1 MAIIYTYPT
10 KAAAVADKVLISD
23 SADENKTKNASI
35 SSIRDAI
42 DVVDV
47 ISAGPG
53 ISVSNP
59 TGNVTVGNTG
69 VLSLIAGSNISLSGS
84 TGNVTIS
91 TSASNVDGSGTT
103 NRIPIWTDSNT
114 LGDSQI
120 SQNGASVGVG
130 TALGTAVGS
139 LEVYNGSLNTQ
150 LFVTCPDTS
159 QAAINFGGI
168 SAKSKGRINYSDNSD
183 EMMFHTNSFEK
194 MRISS
199 NGDVGIG
206 TTFPFEKLQVAGKI
220 RVDGNGANSL
230 QLYRSASTQPNFIEF
245 YDKDTLMPEALVGYT
260 SNNDN
265 FQINNAKAASTEF
278 FTNGIERMAITSAG
292 YIGIGTPS
300 PSTKMTIVDPAPV
313 LRFINTSGTNNSYY
327 MNVGMFGGKATI
339 DAYTNSN
346 AAAPLYFSTGGSNR
360 MQLSAAGNL
369 SIGPFPGT
377 EKLNVDGTVDLTNLK
392 VSGAQG
398 NSGDVLTSSGTGV
411 SWQAAA
417 SPISGTPGVVPVFDA
432 LGTGI
437 ADSTLQTTGSGST
450 QSFRFNTLG
459 DVLFDGTILGNDG
472 GTFSNSDLITESTSA
487 LHIKGALKDGG
498 NFTGNSGQLLSSTGA
513 GGVQWRPAYNNGTI
527 NAGCA
532 SVGSSSNVASNPRQ
546 ASFTFPN
553 EVGSS
558 NFGPCIPIMA
568 PLTVQLIAIK
578 WNGANAPVIGAN
590 GTVNFKLGKLT
601 SRTGV
606 PDTQEGTV
614 NYTNLVD
621 LTGLQITS
629 ADSGT
634 WIFKFMNLA
643 GLGATYVAQD
653 IMVLVFPRPTTGWT
667 GTGATNGDL
676 QVTMQVAYA

>member
-1 MAIIYTYPT
+1 MAIIYTYPS
-10 KAAAVADKVLISD
+10 KAAAAQDKVLISD

-35 SSIRDAI
+35 DSIRDAI
-42 DVVDV
+42 NVVDV

-59 TGNVTVGNTG
+59 TGNVTIGNTG
-69 VLSLIAGSNISLSGS
+69 VLSLTAGSNISLSGS
-84 TGNVTIS
+84 TGNITIS
-91 TSASNVDGSGTT
+91 TSASNVDGSGTAGKL
-103 NRIPIWTDSNT
+103 PLWTDSNT
-114 LGDSQI
+114 IGDSNVT
-120 SQNGASVGVG
+120 QN
-130 TALGTAVGS
+130 AL
-139 LEVYNGSLNTQ
+139 N
-150 LFVTCPDTS
+150 
-159 QAAINFGGI
+159 I
-168 SAKSKGRINYSDNSD
+168 
-183 EMMFHTNSFEK
+183 
-194 MRISS
+194 
-199 NGDVGIG
+199 GIG
-206 TTFPFEKLQVAGKI
+206 TTNPVKLLDVEGDVTFGSGNKFVTGVNVLEGLGPNGVSLRSGVSSALFPSFSNSDDTNTGMFLPGLDVLGLSTGGNERL
-220 RVDGNGANSL
+220 RV
-230 QLYRSASTQPNFIEF
+230 
-245 YDKDTLMPEALVGYT
+245 
-260 SNNDN
+260 
-265 FQINNAKAASTEF
+265 
-278 FTNGIERMAITSAG
+278 TSAG
-292 YIGIGTPS
+292 NIGIGTTNPVA
-300 PSTKMTIVDPAPV
+300 KMTIADTAPI
-313 LRFINTSGTNNSYY
+313 LRFINTSGGNNSYY

-360 MQLSAAGNL
+360 MQLSATGNL

-398 NSGDVLTSSGTGV
+398 TNGQVLTSTGSGIG
-411 SWQAAA
+411 WQAAA
-417 SPISGTPGVVPVFDA
+417 SPISGTAGVVPVFDA

-437 ADSTLQTTGSGST
+437 ANSSLITTGSGNT
-450 QSFRFNTLG
+450 QTFQFNTQAA
-459 DVLFDGTILGNDG
+459 VTFDGTILGTEG
-472 GTFSNSDLITESTSA
+472 GTFSNSDLVTESTSA
-487 LHIKGALKDGG
+487 LHIKGALKDI
-498 NFTGNSGQLLSSTGA
+498 GNSTGSQGQVLTSNGI
-513 GGVQWRPAYNNGTI
+513 GQVQWRPEYNNGTI

-532 SVGSSSNVASNPRQ
+532 SVGSSSNIASNPRQ

-614 NYTNLVD
+614 NYTNIVD

-634 WIFKFMNLA
+634 WIYKFMNLA

-653 IMVLVFPRPTTGWT
+653 IMVLLFPRPTTGWT